1 MSLGLSQKE
10 AEERLNEFGPNI
22 YLQKGKFPL
31 ARFLKDQV
39 FNYFNIVLLIAVL
52 ISYFGGGT
60 KIESLLIFSF
70 LILAILVALWSE
82 IKFYNL
88 YNRLIKYLSK
98 KIAVFRDGKLK
109 IIKAEEL
116 VPDDVVYL
124 VKGETVPADIEIIR
138 AINLLVDES
147 ILTGESKPVEKKEGE
162 MLFSG
167 TKIIEGE
174 VEGIVRATGKKT
186 RFAKIQAL
194 TLETEKIGAYRKEMM
209 IFTKD
214 LVKLVIVFMLF
225 IFILNYFLYQNL
237 KELLIFALVLTISI
251 IPEHLPAIEVTAL
264 TIYTHLFSKKK
275 TIIKRLSSIEDL
287 GAIDVLCV
295 DKTGTITTDNL
306 ELEKIDS
313 LGENL
318 FLKFAF
324 SSSFGVTQKYLSDFE
339 KALEKH
345 FSEHRLKAKTK
356 LINRKLFD
364 PGLRISQAIIED
376 ENNKKY
382 LVVIGAPEYLI
393 NYSFLNQEEKNN
405 WLEKF
410 KKYSENGFRLYALA
424 YKENGE
430 FVEKNKFVKDLN
442 FLGVAVFRDKIKP
455 TAKEAILKA
464 EELGIDVKILTGD
477 RIEVARK
484 VALEIGLINENEKV
498 WNEDE
503 LNNLDEKEFK
513 EVVEKYNVFARI
525 SPEMKYK
532 ILEALKEKHL
542 VGFLGEGRNDIPSLE
557 LANVGLV
564 VDTAIDAAKDVA
576 DVILLEKDLNVIIDG
591 VYLGRKALFNTF
603 KYLKHT
609 MIGNLGNFFSIGV
622 LSLFT
627 KFVPLT
633 ALQIIITDTLTDLPF
648 FIGVIDKVEDKEI
661 KKPIAYKSRK
671 LFALLIILGLATALF
686 NFFVYFIFKNN
697 DQGTLRSIL
706 FWQITLTGLLIFYSI
721 RTNFFFLKSQ
731 TLSFIHLLI
740 LIAIVLMFIFT
751 QILNETLLFGK
762 LNFNQIFSLL
772 ILNIGYLLLMDFLK
786 LSIFTD
792 KNNQLKSPKSL

>member
-10 AEERLNEFGPNI
+10 AEERLKKFGPNI
-22 YLQKGKFPL
+22 YLQKRRFPIV
-31 ARFLKDQV
+31 RFLKDQV

-60 KIESLLIFSF
+60 KIESLLIFLF
-70 LILAILVALWSE
+70 LILAVLVALWSE

-88 YNRLIKYLSK
+88 YNQLIKYLSK

-124 VKGETVPADIEIIR
+124 VKGETVPADIEIIK

-174 VEGIVRATGKKT
+174 TEGIVRATGKKT
-186 RFAKIQAL
+186 RFAKIQTLA
-194 TLETEKIGAYRKEMM
+194 LETEKVGAYRKEMM

-214 LVKLVIVFMLF
+214 LVKLVIVFMFF
-225 IFILNYFLYQNL
+225 IFILNVFRYENL

-264 TIYTHLFSKKK
+264 TIYTHLFSRKK

-295 DKTGTITTDNL
+295 DKTGTITTNNL

-313 LGENL
+313 LDENL

-339 KALEKH
+339 KALEKY
-345 FSEHRLKAKTK
+345 FFEHRLKAKTK

-364 PGLRISQAIIED
+364 PTLRISQAIIED
-376 ENNKKY
+376 ENNKRY

-393 NYSFLNQEEKNN
+393 NYSSLSLEEKNI

-410 KKYSENGFRLYALA
+410 KKYSEDGFRLYALA
-424 YKENGE
+424 YKENGQ
-430 FVEKNKFVKDLN
+430 FLEKDKIFKDLN
-442 FLGVAVFRDKIKP
+442 FLGVAVFRDQIKP

-464 EELGIDVKILTGD
+464 EKLGIDVKILTGD
-477 RIEVARK
+477 RAEIARK
-484 VALEIGLINENEKV
+484 VALEIGLIDENEKV
-498 WNEDE
+498 WTEDE
-503 LNNLDEKEFK
+503 LNSLDEKEFK
-513 EVVEKYNVFARI
+513 EVVEKYNVFARV

-532 ILEALKEKHL
+532 IIKASKEKHL
-542 VGFLGEGRNDIPSLE
+542 VGFLGEGINDIPSLE
-557 LANVGLV
+557 LANVSLV
-564 VDTAIDAAKDVA
+564 VDTAIDTAKDVA
-576 DVILLEKDLNVIIDG
+576 DIILLEKDLNVIIDG
-591 VYLGRKALFNTF
+591 IYLGRKALFNTF

-609 MIGNLGNFFSIGV
+609 MIGNLGNFFSVGV

-627 KFVPLT
+627 NFVPLT

-648 FIGVIDKVEDKEI
+648 FAGVLDRVDDKEI
-661 KKPIAYKSRK
+661 KKPIVYRSKK
-671 LFALLIILGLATALF
+671 LFILLIILGLATALF
-686 NFFVYFIFKNN
+686 NFFVYSLFKNN
-697 DQGTLRSIL
+697 SQDILRSIL
-706 FWQITLTGLLIFYSI
+706 FWQVTLSGLLIFYSI
-721 RTNFFFLKSQ
+721 RTSFFFLKSNA
-731 TLSFIHLLI
+731 LPLIHFLI
-740 LIAIVLMFIFT
+740 LIAIVLTFICT

-762 LNFNQIFSLL
+762 LSFQQILL
-772 ILNIGYLLLMDFLK
+772 LLTLNILYLFLIDFLK
-786 LSIFTD
+786 LLIFRPQSD
-792 KNNQLKSPKSL
+792 KN